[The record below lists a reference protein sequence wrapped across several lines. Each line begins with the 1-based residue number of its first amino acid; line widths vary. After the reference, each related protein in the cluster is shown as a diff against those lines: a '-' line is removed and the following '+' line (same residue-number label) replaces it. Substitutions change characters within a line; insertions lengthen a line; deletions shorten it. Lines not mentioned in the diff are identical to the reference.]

1 MTEEEY
7 EKKVKWTGIFCL
19 IVGILLSISMLAAF
33 LQQMY
38 STAGTAIGLLILL
51 FLFYILSKKKNII
64 GPIIG
69 ILLAVL
75 YILQLNIMGII
86 IGILILV
93 DCISM
98 IKYIKEQ

>member
-7 EKKVKWTGIFCL
+7 NKKVKWTGFFCI
-19 IVGILLSISMLAAF
+19 IVGVLLTISLLAAF
-33 LQQMY
+33 SQQMY
-38 STAGTAIGLLILL
+38 MATAKAMGLLILL
-51 FLFYILSKKKNII
+51 VLFYTFSKKKKII

-69 ILLAVL
+69 IILAIL
-75 YILQLNIMGII
+75 YIFQLNIIGII